1 MTTQAPSVD
10 SAVAAAPRPSLRQ
23 RFGAQ
28 STGRLLLY
36 PAMLYIIIVTQIPF
50 LLTIYYSFR
59 TYRLNR
65 PDQNGWAGIGNY
77 QRLWEQ
83 VRDTNS
89 AFFAALI
96 NTLVLTVGSVVF
108 AVIVGL
114 FFAELVNH
122 RFPGRAVVR
131 TLLITPFLIM
141 PAAAALSWKNLL
153 YNPNFGFLDW
163 FSNRFVPGSPA
174 PNWLGD
180 HPILSITIYM
190 VWRWA
195 PFMMLIFL
203 AGMGSISEEV
213 REAARVDGASA
224 WQEFRSV
231 TLPHLQRFFML
242 GGLLG
247 TVYIFQDFDPIY
259 MMTQGGPGNA
269 STNLSFLTYRTSISG
284 TNYGLASAIGVI
296 TVIISIILVTNL
308 IRVLSHVFE
317 GELRD
322 GR

>member
-1 MTTQAPSVD
+1 MATVTESAPAVQAP
-10 SAVAAAPRPSLRQ
+10 VARRSLTERI
-23 RFGAQ
+23 GV
-28 STGRLLLY
+28 GRLLLY
-36 PAMLYIIIVTQIPF
+36 PAMLYVIIVTQIPF
-50 LLTIYYSFR
+50 ILTIYYSFQN
-59 TYRLNR
+59 YLLNR
-65 PDQNGWAGIGNY
+65 PDRDGWVGLANY
-77 QRLWEQ
+77 QRLWDQ

-89 AFFAALI
+89 AFFAALV
-96 NTLVLTVGSVVF
+96 NTVILTVGSVVL

-114 FFAELVNH
+114 AFAELVNH
-122 RFPGRAVVR
+122 RFPGRAIVR

-163 FSNRFVPGSPA
+163 FTSSTLPGAPA

-180 HPILSITIYM
+180 YPLLSIMIYL

-213 REAARVDGASA
+213 REAARMDGATA
-224 WQEFRSV
+224 WEEFRSI
-231 TLPHLQRFFML
+231 TLPHLRKFFML
-242 GGLLG
+242 GSLLG

-259 MMTQGGPGNA
+259 LMTQGGPGNE
-269 STNLSFLTYRTSISG
+269 STNLSFLVYRTAVSG
-284 TNYGLASAIGVI
+284 SNYGLASAIGVV
-296 TVIISIILVTNL
+296 TVILSIIAVTYLVR
-308 IRVLSHVFE
+308 ILSRVFE
-317 GELRD
+317 GELSD

>member
-1 MTTQAPSVD
+1 MSTPLQSVQ
-10 SAVAAAPRPSLRQ
+10 VPVVRRSLVQ
-23 RFGAQ
+23 RIGV
-28 STGRLLLY
+28 GRLLLY
-36 PAMLYIIIVTQIPF
+36 PAMIYMIAITQIPF
-50 LLTIYYSFR
+50 LITIYYSFR
-59 TYRLNR
+59 NYRLNR
-65 PDQNGWAGIGNY
+65 PDQHGWAGVENY
-77 QRLWEQ
+77 QRLWDQ
-83 VRDTNS
+83 VRNTDSPFFS
-89 AFFAALI
+89 ALL
-96 NTLVLTVGSVVF
+96 NTVVLTAGSVVL
-108 AVIVGL
+108 AMIVGL
-114 FFAELVNH
+114 LFAELVNH
-122 RFPGRAVVR
+122 KFPGRAVVR

-163 FSNRFVPGSPA
+163 FTTTFIPTSPA

-180 HPILSITIYM
+180 YPLVSIMLYL

-224 WQEFRSV
+224 WQEFRTV

-259 MMTQGGPGNA
+259 LMTKGGPGNE
-269 STNLSFLTYRTSISG
+269 STTLSYLVFRTAIENN
-284 TNYGLASAIGVI
+284 NYGLASAIGVV
-296 TVIISIILVTNL
+296 TVILSIIAVTYL
-308 IRVLSHVFE
+308 IRLLSRVFE
-317 GELRD
+317 GELRN
-322 GR
+322 G

>member
-1 MTTQAPSVD
+1 MAISVE
-10 SAVAAAPRPSLRQ
+10 Q
-23 RFGAQ
+23 IG
-28 STGRLLLY
+28 TGRLLLY
-36 PAMLYIIIVTQIPF
+36 PAMAYVILLTQFPF

-59 TYRLNR
+59 NYNINR
-65 PDQNGWAGIGNY
+65 PDQAGFNNAENY
-77 QRLWEQ
+77 RRLWDQ
-83 VRDTNS
+83 VRDTDS
-89 AFFAALI
+89 AFFAAI
-96 NTLVLTVGSVVF
+96 MNTVVLTVGSVVF

-114 FFAELVNH
+114 AFAELVNH
-122 RFPGRAVVR
+122 RFPGRAIVR

-163 FSNRFVPGSPA
+163 FTTWALPGNLA
-174 PNWLGD
+174 PNWLGEY
-180 HPILSITIYM
+180 PLASVMIYL

-224 WQEFRSV
+224 WEEFRSV
-231 TLPHLQRFFML
+231 TLPHLRRFFML
-242 GGLLG
+242 GSLLG

-259 MMTQGGPGNA
+259 LMTQGGPGNE
-269 STNLSFLTYRTSISG
+269 STNLSFLVYRTAISG
-284 TNYGLASAIGVI
+284 SNYGQASAIGVI
-296 TVIISIILVTNL
+296 TVILSIIAVTYLVRL
-308 IRVLSHVFE
+308 LSKVFE
-317 GELRD
+317 GEISS

>member
-1 MTTQAPSVD
+1 MALVTQSIPTVRAPV
-10 SAVAAAPRPSLRQ
+10 VRRSLVERI
-23 RFGAQ
+23 GV
-28 STGRLLLY
+28 GRLLLY
-36 PAMLYIIIVTQIPF
+36 PAMLYIIVVTQIPF
-50 LLTIYYSFR
+50 LLTIYYSFQN
-59 TYRLNR
+59 YRLNR
-65 PDQNGWAGIGNY
+65 PDLRGYVGLENY

-83 VRDTNS
+83 VRSPDS
-89 AFFAALI
+89 PFFNALF
-96 NTLVLTVGSVVF
+96 NTVILTVGSVVF

-122 RFPGRAVVR
+122 KFPGRAVVR

-163 FSNRFVPGSPA
+163 FTSSFIPTSPA

-180 HPILSITIYM
+180 YPLASVMIYL

-231 TLPHLQRFFML
+231 TLPHLRRFFML
-242 GGLLG
+242 GSLLG

-259 MMTQGGPGNA
+259 LMTKGGPGNE
-269 STNLSFLTYRTSISG
+269 STNLSYLVFRTAVENS
-284 TNYGLASAIGVI
+284 NYGLASAIGVI
-296 TVIISIILVTNL
+296 TVILSIIAVTYL
-308 IRVLSHVFE
+308 IRILSRVFE
-317 GELRD
+317 GDLTD